1 MGNMAAG
8 NAAGKRINSL
18 LDAGSFVEIGGAVT
32 ARTTDFN
39 MQEKETPADGVITGY
54 GVIDGNLVYVYSQ
67 DATVLNGAIG
77 EMHAKK
83 ISNIYDMAMK
93 MGAPVIGLVDC
104 AGFRLQEATDALE
117 AFGKLY
123 QKQSMASGVIPQITA
138 IFGTCGG
145 GLSIVPA
152 LTDFT
157 FMEAKNGKL
166 FTNTPNAIP
175 GNDISKCD
183 TSSAAFQSETTGLV
197 DGTGSEEDILADI
210 RSLVC
215 MLPGNNEEDSSYEE
229 CNDDLNR
236 VCADLANAAGD
247 TAILLSNIADDQD
260 FVETKADYAKEMV
273 TGFLKLNG
281 TTVGAVANR
290 TEVYGADGEKAEE
303 FEAVLTAR
311 GARKAARFVKFC
323 DAFNI
328 PVLTLTNVTGFKAD
342 KHSERCIATAV
353 AEMTHA
359 FADATVPKVN
369 VIIGKAYGSA
379 YVAMN
384 SKAVGADMTYAWE
397 DASIG
402 MMDAKLAAK
411 IMYADADAATIN
423 EKVAEYASLQESV
436 QSAAARGYVDTIIS
450 AEDTRKY
457 VIGAFEMLFTKR
469 EDRPAKKHGTV

>member
-1 MGNMAAG
+1 MGNMAAD

-157 FMEAKNGKL
+157 FMETKN
-166 FTNTPNAIP
+166 
-175 GNDISKCD
+175 
-183 TSSAAFQSETTGLV
+183 
-197 DGTGSEEDILADI
+197 
-210 RSLVC
+210 
-215 MLPGNNEEDSSYEE
+215 LP
-229 CNDDLNR
+229 C
-236 VCADLANAAGD
+236 
-247 TAILLSNIADDQD
+247 ILL
-260 FVETKADYAKEMV
+260 
-273 TGFLKLNG
+273 
-281 TTVGAVANR
+281 
-290 TEVYGADGEKAEE
+290 
-303 FEAVLTAR
+303 
-311 GARKAARFVKFC
+311 
-323 DAFNI
+323 
-328 PVLTLTNVTGFKAD
+328 P
-342 KHSERCIATAV
+342 ER
-353 AEMTHA
+353 
-359 FADATVPKVN
+359 
-369 VIIGKAYGSA
+369 
-379 YVAMN
+379 
-384 SKAVGADMTYAWE
+384 
-397 DASIG
+397 
-402 MMDAKLAAK
+402 
-411 IMYADADAATIN
+411 
-423 EKVAEYASLQESV
+423 
-436 QSAAARGYVDTIIS
+436 R
-450 AEDTRKY
+450 
-457 VIGAFEMLFTKR
+457 
-469 EDRPAKKHGTV
+469 

>member
-1 MGNMAAG
+1 MGNMAAD

-157 FMEAKNGKL
+157 FMETKNGKL
-166 FTNTPNAIP
+166 SVSYTDLDVYKRQVPYLPIDPKDFGREYDSDVIRINSQSGKGGVNYILMHSHGINLPKAMREEVGYMVKDVSDKAHKELTPDWVYQIFSDHYINTKSIFHIDECHFKQVDGITAEVTINHAGGILSENALLDFFPRSLYSLVTSSNASFFIFSIRAFIFSLYSSS
-175 GNDISKCD
+175 DVCISK
-183 TSSAAFQSETTGLV
+183 
-197 DGTGSEEDILADI
+197 
-210 RSLVC
+210 
-215 MLPGNNEEDSSYEE
+215 
-229 CNDDLNR
+229 
-236 VCADLANAAGD
+236 
-247 TAILLSNIADDQD
+247 
-260 FVETKADYAKEMV
+260 
-273 TGFLKLNG
+273 
-281 TTVGAVANR
+281 
-290 TEVYGADGEKAEE
+290 
-303 FEAVLTAR
+303 
-311 GARKAARFVKFC
+311 
-323 DAFNI
+323 
-328 PVLTLTNVTGFKAD
+328 
-342 KHSERCIATAV
+342 
-353 AEMTHA
+353 
-359 FADATVPKVN
+359 
-369 VIIGKAYGSA
+369 
-379 YVAMN
+379 
-384 SKAVGADMTYAWE
+384 
-397 DASIG
+397 
-402 MMDAKLAAK
+402 
-411 IMYADADAATIN
+411 
-423 EKVAEYASLQESV
+423 
-436 QSAAARGYVDTIIS
+436 
-450 AEDTRKY
+450 
-457 VIGAFEMLFTKR
+457 
-469 EDRPAKKHGTV
+469 